1 MSSDGAVLDVV
12 WFKRDLRV
20 GDHAPLAEACARAGA
35 GGGWVLGFYA
45 VEPDVT
51 GAEDYAGRHWE
62 ATREALAELRENLG
76 RIGVPLVVRRGE
88 VVELLERLRA
98 HAAGRGARLALWS
111 HEETGNAVT
120 YARDKAVGRWVRAG
134 EIEWTERAQ
143 FGVVRR
149 LRSRD
154 GWAAA
159 WEERMRRPL
168 AATPGAGSARGWPGV
183 AEGGLPTA
191 AELGLAADACPGR
204 QRAGEA
210 DARSLLESFL
220 AYRGSN
226 YSREMSSPRTAAE
239 ACSRLSVPLALG
251 TISLRTVA
259 RAAWARA
266 AELGEARAAGDWGG
280 GAFRI
285 GAVRSFT
292 ARLHWH
298 CHFMQ
303 KLEDEPRIE
312 REAFLPALD
321 ELRAGHWTAE
331 REARLEA
338 WAEGRT
344 GYPFIDA
351 CMRSL
356 RATGWIN
363 FRMRA
368 MLMSF
373 ASYDL
378 WLPWRESGLRLAKL
392 FTDYE
397 PGIHWPQVQM
407 QSGTTG
413 INTLR
418 MYSPIKQSLD
428 QDARGEFIRR
438 WVPELAE
445 VKDVFVHEPWR
456 MPSAA
461 QAQAGCVIGKTYPAP
476 VIDHAEAVRHAR
488 AKFAELKRRAE
499 HRAEA
504 RAVFVRHGSRKRPGT
519 DVVEPRWFEG
529 AERAGA
535 GGGGG
540 RDGGG
545 QLELGV

>member
-1 MSSDGAVLDVV
+1 MVGKPELEVV

-20 GDHAPLAEACARAGA
+20 NDHGPLVEACSRARET
-35 GGGWVLGFYA
+35 GGWVLGFYA
-45 VEPDVT
+45 IETAVIHAP
-51 GAEDYAGRHWE
+51 DYAGRHW
-62 ATREALAELRENLG
+62 ATTREALAELRENLA
-76 RIGVPLVVRRGE
+76 RIGVPLAVRDGDAL
-88 VVELLERLRA
+88 ELLERLRA
-98 HAAGRGARLALWS
+98 HAAGRGTRLALWS
-111 HEETGNAVT
+111 HEETGNATT
-120 YARDKAVGRWVRAG
+120 YARDRAVRRWVRAQG
-134 EIEWTERAQ
+134 IEWTELVQ
-143 FGVVRR
+143 TGVVRR
-149 LRSRD
+149 LRSRE

-159 WEERMRRPL
+159 WEERMRRPPV
-168 AATPGAGSARGWPGV
+168 AEPEPGSARGWPHVEAG
-183 AEGGLPTA
+183 ELPTA
-191 AELGLAADACPGR
+191 EELKLEADPCPNR
-204 QRAGEA
+204 QSAGEA
-210 DARSLLESFL
+210 AARNLLGSFL
-220 AYRGSN
+220 AYRGGN
-226 YSREMSSPRTAAE
+226 YSLEMSSPRTAAD

-266 AELGEARAAGDWGG
+266 EELRDARKAGAGG

-285 GAVRSFT
+285 GSVRSFI

-298 CHFMQ
+298 CHFIQ

-312 REAFLPALD
+312 TQAFLPALD
-321 ELRAGHWTAE
+321 ALRAGDWTGE
-331 REARLEA
+331 HEARLAA
-338 WAEGRT
+338 WVDGRT
-344 GYPFIDA
+344 GYPLIDA

-378 WLPWRESGLRLAKL
+378 WLPWRKPGLRLARL

-418 MYSPIKQSLD
+418 MYSPLKQSLD
-428 QDARGEFIRR
+428 QDPSGEFIRR
-438 WVPELAE
+438 WVPELAA
-445 VKDVFVHEPWR
+445 VPDVFVHEPWR
-456 MPSAA
+456 MPTMSQQAA
-461 QAQAGCVIGKTYPAP
+461 RCTIGRDYPAP
-476 VIDHAEAVRHAR
+476 VVDHKEAVRHAR
-488 AKFAELKRRAE
+488 ARFSEIKRRAE

-504 RAVFVRHGSRKRPGT
+504 QAVFVRHGSRKRPGT
-519 DVVEPRWFEG
+519 EVVEPRWFDKKGETPRREG
-529 AERAGA
+529 G
-535 GGGGG
+535 
-540 RDGGG
+540 D

>member
-1 MSSDGAVLDVV
+1 MLELV

-20 GDHAPLAEACARAGA
+20 ADHGPLVEACARAQA
-35 GGGWVLGFYA
+35 TGGWVLGLYVIEPA
-45 VEPDVT
+45 VIRAP
-51 GAEDYAGRHWE
+51 DYAGRHWE
-62 ATREALAELRENLG
+62 ATREALRELQENLG
-76 RIGVPLVVRRGE
+76 RIGLPLAIRRGE
-88 VVELLERLRA
+88 VVDLLERLRGL
-98 HAAGRGARLALWS
+98 AGRRGARIAIWS
-111 HEETGNAVT
+111 HEETGNAIT
-120 YARDKAVGRWVRAG
+120 YARDRAVKRWARAHG
-134 EIEWTERAQ
+134 IEWTERTH

-159 WEERMRRPL
+159 WEERMRRPPVS
-168 AATPGAGSARGWPGV
+168 APQEGSARGWPDAAPG
-183 AEGGLPTA
+183 ALPTA
-191 AELGLAADACPGR
+191 TELGLAEDLCPGR
-204 QRAGEA
+204 QSAGEA
-210 DARSLLESFL
+210 QARDLLASFL
-220 AYRGSN
+220 AYRGKN
-226 YSREMSSPRTAAE
+226 YSREMSSPLTAE
-239 ACSRLSVPLALG
+239 KACSRLSVPLALG
-251 TISLRTVA
+251 TISLRSVA
-259 RAAWARA
+259 RAAWARI
-266 AELGEARAAGDWGG
+266 EEQRAAQDS
-280 GAFRI
+280 GA
-285 GAVRSFT
+285 GAEIIASGIRTGPVRSFI

-312 REAFLPALD
+312 TQAFLPALD
-321 ELRAGHWTAE
+321 ELRAGNWTSE
-331 REARLEA
+331 REVRLEA
-338 WAEGRT
+338 WIQGRT
-344 GYPFIDA
+344 GFPFIDA

-378 WLPWRESGLRLAKL
+378 WLPWQASGLRLACL

-418 MYSPIKQSLD
+418 MYSPLKQSLD
-428 QDARGEFIRR
+428 QDPRGEFIRR
-438 WVPELAE
+438 WVPELEA
-445 VKDVFVHEPWR
+445 VPVVPIHEPWR
-456 MPSAA
+456 MPTAA
-461 QAQAGCVIGKTYPAP
+461 QHAAGCVIGVNYPRP

-488 AKFAELKRRAE
+488 AKFSELKRRVE

-504 RAVFVRHGSRKRPGT
+504 RAVFEKHGSRKRPGT
-519 DVVEPRWFEG
+519 EVIEPRWFETP
-529 AERAGA
+529 AAMTSRPL
-535 GGGGG
+535 
-540 RDGGG
+540 GGG

>member
-1 MSSDGAVLDVV
+1 MADDAVLEVV

-20 GDHAPLAEACARAGA
+20 ADHAPLAEAIARARA
-35 GGGWVLGFYA
+35 TSGWVLGFYV
-45 VEPDVT
+45 VEPSVT
-51 GAEDYAGRHWE
+51 QAADYAGRHWA
-62 ATREALAELRENLG
+62 ATREALAELRENLA

-88 VVELLERLRA
+88 VVELLERLRG
-98 HAAGRGARLALWS
+98 HAAGRGAQLVLWS

-120 YARDKAVGRWVRAG
+120 YARDRAVRRWARARG
-134 EIEWTERAQ
+134 VEWVERVQ
-143 FGVVRR
+143 SGVVRR
-149 LRSRD
+149 LRSRE

-159 WEERMRRPL
+159 WEERMRAPM
-168 AATPGAGSARGWPGV
+168 APTPEVGAGCGWSGV
-183 AEGGLPTA
+183 TLGELPTA
-191 AELGLAADACPGR
+191 AELGLTEDDCPGR

-210 DARSLLESFL
+210 EAGRLLASFL
-220 AYRGSN
+220 TYRGKN

-266 AELGEARAAGDWGG
+266 AELRARREEGGDTAG
-280 GAFRI
+280 FRI

-303 KLEDEPRIE
+303 KLEDEPRVE
-312 REAFLPALD
+312 TQAFLPALD
-321 ELRAGHWTAE
+321 ELRAGDWTGE
-331 REARLEA
+331 HEARLAA
-338 WAEGRT
+338 WIEGRT

-356 RATGWIN
+356 RETGWIN

-373 ASYDL
+373 ASYDF
-378 WLPWRESGLRLAKL
+378 WLPWRPTGLRLARL

-397 PGIHWPQVQM
+397 SGIHWPQVQM

-418 MYSPIKQSLD
+418 MYSPVKQSID
-428 QDARGEFIRR
+428 QDPRGEFIRR
-438 WVPELAE
+438 WVPELAA
-445 VKDVFVHEPWR
+445 VPDVFLHEPWR
-456 MPSAA
+456 MPAA
-461 QAQAGCVIGKTYPAP
+461 VQAAAGCVIGQHYPRP
-476 VIDHAEAVRHAR
+476 VVDHAEAVRHAR
-488 AKFAELKRRAE
+488 SRFSELKRRAG
-499 HRAEA
+499 HREEA

-519 DVVEPRWFEG
+519 TVVEPRWFEN
-529 AERAGA
+529 ALPT
-535 GGGGG
+535 
-540 RDGGG
+540 GGG

>member
-1 MSSDGAVLDVV
+1 MSLNGAVLEVV

-20 GDHAPLAEACARAGA
+20 ADHAPLSEACARARA
-35 GGGWVLGFYA
+35 TGGWVLGFYA
-45 VEPDVT
+45 VEPGVT
-51 GAEDYAGRHWE
+51 GAADYAGRHWE

-88 VVELLERLRA
+88 VVELLERLRW

-120 YARDKAVGRWVRAG
+120 YARDRAVGRWARAG
-134 EIEWTERAQ
+134 GIEWTERAQ

-154 GWAAA
+154 GWASA
-159 WEERMRRPL
+159 WEERMRRPVVT
-168 AATPGAGSARGWPGV
+168 TPTAGSVRGWPGV
-183 AEGGLPTA
+183 AEGALPIA

-210 DARSLLESFL
+210 EARSLLESFL

-251 TISLRTVA
+251 TISLRMVA
-259 RAAWARA
+259 QAAWARA
-266 AELGEARAAGDWGG
+266 EELRGARAAGGG
-280 GAFRI
+280 EGFRI

-312 REAFLPALD
+312 TQAFLPALD
-321 ELRAGHWTAE
+321 ELRAGGWTAE

-338 WAEGRT
+338 WAAGRT

-378 WLPWRESGLRLAKL
+378 WLPWRESGLRLARL

-438 WVPELAE
+438 WVPELAQ
-445 VKDVFVHEPWR
+445 VRDVFVHEPWR
-456 MPSAA
+456 MPTAA
-461 QAQAGCVIGKTYPAP
+461 QAEAGCLIGRQYPAP

-488 AKFAELKRRAE
+488 VKFAELKRRAE

-504 RAVFVRHGSRKRPGT
+504 RAVFERHGSRKRPGT

-529 AERAGA
+529 AEKAGES
-535 GGGGG
+535 
-540 RDGGG
+540 GG
-545 QLELGV
+545 QMELGV

>member
-1 MSSDGAVLDVV
+1 MLEVI

-20 GDHAPLAEACARAGA
+20 ADHDPLAEACARAQA
-35 GGGWVLGFYA
+35 TGGWVLGFYA
-45 VEPDVT
+45 VEPTVT
-51 GAEDYAGRHWE
+51 QAPDYAGRHWE
-62 ATREALAELRENLG
+62 ATREALVELRETLA
-76 RIGVPLVVRRGE
+76 RIGVPLAVRRGE
-88 VVELLERLRA
+88 VVELLERLRV
-98 HAAGRGARLALWS
+98 HATGRGARLALWS
-111 HEETGNAVT
+111 HEETGNAAT
-120 YARDKAVGRWVRAG
+120 YARDRAVRRWTRARG
-134 EIEWTERAQ
+134 VEWTERVQ
-143 FGVVRR
+143 CGVVRR

-154 GWAAA
+154 GWAAS
-159 WEERMRRPL
+159 WEERMRRPP
-168 AATPGAGSARGWPGV
+168 ASAPEAGSARGWPGV
-183 AEGGLPTA
+183 SSAEPPTA
-191 AELGLAADACPGR
+191 MELGLEPDACPGR
-204 QRAGEA
+204 QRAGER
-210 DARSLLESFL
+210 DARSLLASFL
-220 AYRGSN
+220 AYRGN
-226 YSREMSSPRTAAE
+226 DYSREMSSPRTAAD

-259 RAAWARA
+259 RSSWARI
-266 AELGEARAAGDWGG
+266 EDLRAARETGANAGG
-280 GAFRI
+280 FRI
-285 GAVRSFT
+285 GSVRSFV

-312 REAFLPALD
+312 TQAFLPALD
-321 ELRAGHWTAE
+321 ELRAGAWTGE
-331 REARLEA
+331 HEARLEA
-338 WAEGRT
+338 WATGRT
-344 GYPFIDA
+344 GYPLIDA

-378 WLPWRESGLRLAKL
+378 WLPWRPTGLRLARL

-418 MYSPIKQSLD
+418 MYSPLKQSLD
-428 QDARGEFIRR
+428 QDPRGEFIRR
-438 WVPELAE
+438 WVHELAE
-445 VKDVFVHEPWR
+445 VPTVFVHEPWR
-456 MPSAA
+456 MPTETQRA
-461 QAQAGCVIGKTYPAP
+461 AGCVIGETYPRP
-476 VIDHAEAVRHAR
+476 IIDHAEAVRHAR
-488 AKFAELKRRAE
+488 AKFSELKRRAE

-519 DVVEPRWFEG
+519 DVVEPRWFETP
-529 AERAGA
+529 AQASPSP
-535 GGGGG
+535 GG
-540 RDGGG
+540 D

>member
-1 MSSDGAVLDVV
+1 MLEVV

-20 GDHAPLAEACARAGA
+20 GDHAPLAEACARARA
-35 GGGWVLGFYA
+35 TGGWVLGFYA
-45 VEPDVT
+45 AEPSVT
-51 GAEDYAGRHWE
+51 GAADYAGRHWE
-62 ATREALAELRENLG
+62 ATREALVELRENLG

-98 HAAGRGARLALWS
+98 HAAGRGARVALWS

-120 YARDKAVGRWVRAG
+120 YARDRAVGRWARERG
-134 EIEWTERAQ
+134 IEWTERVQ
-143 FGVVRR
+143 SGVVRR
-149 LRSRD
+149 LRSRE

-159 WEERMRRPL
+159 WEERMRRPV
-168 AATPGAGSARGWPGV
+168 AATPEAGSARGWPAV
-183 AEGGLPTA
+183 AAGEVPTA
-191 AELGLAADACPGR
+191 GELGLAVDVCPGR

-210 DARSLLESFL
+210 EARSLLGSFL
-220 AYRGSN
+220 AYRGNN

-266 AELGEARAAGDWGG
+266 EELREARAAGDG
-280 GAFRI
+280 GAFRV

-292 ARLHWH
+292 ARLHWR

-312 REAFLPALD
+312 GQAFLPALD
-321 ELRAGHWTAE
+321 ELRAGDWTAE

-338 WAEGRT
+338 WVEGRT

-378 WLPWRESGLRLAKL
+378 WLPWRESGLRLARM

-397 PGIHWPQVQM
+397 PGIHWPQAQM

-418 MYSPIKQSLD
+418 MYSPLKQSLD

-438 WVPELAE
+438 WVPELAR
-445 VKDVFVHEPWR
+445 VRNVFVHEPWR
-456 MPSAA
+456 MPTAA
-461 QAQAGCVIGKTYPAP
+461 QAESGCVIGGHYPAP

-488 AKFAELKRRAE
+488 GRFTELKRRAE
-499 HRAEA
+499 HRAAA
-504 RAVFVRHGSRKRPGT
+504 RAVFERHGSRKRPGT
-519 DVVEPRWFEG
+519 EVVEPRWFEG
-529 AERAGA
+529 AERAETGED
-535 GGGGG
+535 G
-540 RDGGG
+540 RDG